1 PAPPVGCCA
10 GGRPGASA
18 CRATASRSSVLTGR
32 RTAKTPDH
40 DAAVWHGLTTVERE
54 TAALAA
60 QGLGNREIATE
71 LAVTTRAVELR
82 LSGVYRKLR
91 IRGREELRA
100 LVQEAEGS

>member
-1 PAPPVGCCA
+1 PL
-10 GGRPGASA
+10 GRPPGPRPA
-18 CRATASRSSVLTGR
+18 VLTGR